1 MRFPLNASRLV
12 VPLLALLLTLLTA
25 PVAAQ
30 TPCDSHAGRL
40 ADLNTREQLKHFV
53 HCAAAHV
60 EAVGWQQAA
69 LDFESSDWQDESVY
83 LFAGADGAIFFIVGS
98 GLPAGTDM
106 TGVQDS
112 DGVRIIREM
121 ERIATNFGEGYVYYR
136 YENRVSGLEASE
148 VAFVKQMER
157 DGAPAL
163 IGANY
168 QPTATHGTCS
178 PDTVRATLVYTERD
192 VERFVACAAH
202 YLQQHGLQ
210 ALHDFEHDERWN
222 AGPTYLFLYD
232 LESAFAVANAGQPQV
247 VGTIRDAASYAEGRV
262 PVVPEMQRIL
272 ASHDDGYVYYSFRNP
287 ATDEE
292 GRKTT
297 YVRRVFI
304 DGRAY
309 ILAAGLYVP
318 SDECRALPLARD
330 INTRDELQ
338 QFVRCAAQLVAERGE
353 LAFDLFLNHP
363 QWIGGSIYL
372 FILDENCGYLAS
384 PYHQV
389 SAGTG
394 KCDFVDVE
402 GTPVDQEIRARVT
415 GAEGEGWISYVL
427 QNPVSGQVEG
437 KDSYVVGV
445 MLNGE
450 LISVAAGL
458 YETQMQE

>member
-1 MRFPLNASRLV
+1 MRAS
-12 VPLLALLLTLLTA
+12 
-25 PVAAQ
+25 
-30 TPCDSHAGRL
+30 
-40 ADLNTREQLKHFV
+40 
-53 HCAAAHV
+53 
-60 EAVGWQQAA
+60 
-69 LDFESSDWQDESVY
+69 
-83 LFAGADGAIFFIVGS
+83 
-98 GLPAGTDM
+98 
-106 TGVQDS
+106 
-112 DGVRIIREM
+112 
-121 ERIATNFGEGYVYYR
+121 
-136 YENRVSGLEASE
+136 
-148 VAFVKQMER
+148 
-157 DGAPAL
+157 
-163 IGANY
+163 
-168 QPTATHGTCS
+168 
-178 PDTVRATLVYTERD
+178 LVYKERD
-192 VERFVACAAH
+192 VETFVNCAAH

-232 LESAFAVANAGQPQV
+232 LETGFAVANAGQPLV

-272 ASHDDGYVYYSFRNP
+272 ASHDDGYVYYTFRNP

-330 INTRDELQ
+330 IDTREELQ

-353 LAFDLFLNHP
+353 LAWDLFLNHP
-363 QWIGGSIYL
+363 QWLGGSVYL
-372 FILDENCGYLAS
+372 FVLDEQCRQLVTGQDLVDEG
-384 PYHQV
+384 P
-389 SAGTG
+389 AG
-394 KCDFVDVE
+394 CDFVDIE
-402 GTPVDQEIRARVT
+402 GTPVDQNIRATVT
-415 GAEGEGWISYVL
+415 SEAGEGWISYVL

-437 KDSYVVGV
+437 KNSYVVGV

-458 YETQMQE
+458 YESEMQ

>member
-12 VPLLALLLTLLTA
+12 VPLLALLLTLLA
-25 PVAAQ
+25 LPVAAQ

-40 ADLNTREQLKHFV
+40 ADIHTREQLKHFV

-69 LDFESSDWQDESVY
+69 LDFKNSDWQDESVY

-136 YENRVSGLEASE
+136 YENRVSGLEAPE

-272 ASHDDGYVYYSFRNP
+272 ASHDDGYVHYTFRNP

-338 QFVRCAAQLVAERGE
+338 LFVRCGTQLIEERGE
-353 LAFDLFLNHP
+353 LAWDLFLNHP
-363 QWIGGSIYL
+363 QWLGGSVYL
-372 FILDENCGYLAS
+372 FVLDEQCRQLA
-384 PYHQV
+384 
-389 SAGTG
+389 AGQDLVDEG
-394 KCDFVDVE
+394 PAGCDFVDIE
-402 GTPVDQEIRARVT
+402 GTPVDQNIRATVT
-415 GAEGEGWISYVL
+415 SEAGEGWISYVL

-458 YETQMQE
+458 YESDMQE

>member
-1 MRFPLNASRLV
+1 MCIRLKCPWLV
-12 VPLLALLLTLLTA
+12 VPLLALLLTLLTL

-30 TPCDSHAGRL
+30 TPCDSHPGRL
-40 ADLNTREQLKHFV
+40 ADINTREQLKHFV

-60 EAVGWQQAA
+60 EMVGWQQAA
-69 LDFESSDWQDESVY
+69 LDFEGSDWQDESVY

-136 YENRVSGLEASE
+136 YENRVSGLEAPE

-168 QPTATHGTCS
+168 QPTDTHGTCHA
-178 PDTVRATLVYTERD
+178 DVVRASLVYTERD
-192 VERFVACAAH
+192 VERFVGCAAH
-202 YLQQHGLQ
+202 HLQQNGLQ
-210 ALHDFEHDERWN
+210 ALHDFNSDARWN
-222 AGPTYLFLYD
+222 AGPTYLFLIDQQTLYM
-232 LESAFAVANAGQPQV
+232 VADAGQPQL
-247 VGTIRDAASYAEGRV
+247 VGTDTTDLTDPGGVKLIQ
-262 PVVPEMQRIL
+262 EMQRVL
-272 ASHDDGYVYYSFRNP
+272 NSHDDGTIYYSFRNP
-287 ATDEE
+287 VTNEE
-292 GRKTT
+292 GYKSS
-297 YVRRVFI
+297 YVQRLII
-304 DGRAY
+304 DGRPY
-309 ILAAGLYVP
+309 ILGAGLYVP
-318 SDECRALPLARD
+318 AAVCRALPLARD
-330 INTRDELQ
+330 IDTREELQ
-338 QFVRCAAQLVAERGE
+338 LFVRCAAQLVEERGE
-353 LAFDLFLNHP
+353 LAWDLFLNHP

-427 QNPVSGQVEG
+427 RNPVSGQVEG

-445 MLNGE
+445 TLNGE

>member
-12 VPLLALLLTLLTA
+12 VPLLALLLTLLA
-25 PVAAQ
+25 LPVAAQ
-30 TPCDSHAGRL
+30 TPCDDHAGRL
-40 ADLNTREQLKHFV
+40 ADINTREQLKQFV

-69 LDFESSDWQDESVY
+69 VDFETSDWYDEPVY
-83 LFAGADGAIFFIVGS
+83 LFAGADGAAFFIVGS
-98 GLPAGTDM
+98 DVSGGTDM
-106 TGVQDS
+106 TGLQDS
-112 DGVRIIREM
+112 DGVWITQEM
-121 ERIATNFGEGYVYYR
+121 ERIVLNFGEGFVYYR
-136 YENRVSGLEASE
+136 FVNRVSGQEE
-148 VAFVKQMER
+148 PKVAYVKLMER

-163 IGANY
+163 IGAGY
-168 QPTATHGTCS
+168 FTTDSHATCA
-178 PDTVRATLVYTERD
+178 PDTVRASLVYKERD
-192 VERFVACAAH
+192 VETFVNCAAH

-232 LESAFAVANAGQPQV
+232 LETGFAVANAGQPQV

-353 LAFDLFLNHP
+353 LAWDLFLYHP
-363 QWIGGSIYL
+363 QWIGGAVYI
-372 FILDENCGYLAS
+372 FVLDEQCRQLATGQDLVDEG
-384 PYHQV
+384 P
-389 SAGTG
+389 AG
-394 KCDFVDVE
+394 CNFVDIE
-402 GTPVDQEIRARVT
+402 GTPVDQNIRATVT
-415 GAEGEGWISYVL
+415 SEAGEGWISYVL

-437 KDSYVVGV
+437 KESYVVGV
-445 MLNGE
+445 MINGE

-458 YETQMQE
+458 YESEMQ